1 MFTATSLRV
10 ETLQHKVIRIE
21 GLDEITVR
29 LTICSLSQEGHW
41 FNEIT
46 ISTSARHY
54 IVKEVQPDNSRQTR
68 KAGTDLESLNLNSLL
83 FLVVL
88 RN

>member
-46 ISTSARHY
+46 ISTSARNY
-54 IVKEVQPDNSRQTR
+54 ILKEVQPDNSRQTR